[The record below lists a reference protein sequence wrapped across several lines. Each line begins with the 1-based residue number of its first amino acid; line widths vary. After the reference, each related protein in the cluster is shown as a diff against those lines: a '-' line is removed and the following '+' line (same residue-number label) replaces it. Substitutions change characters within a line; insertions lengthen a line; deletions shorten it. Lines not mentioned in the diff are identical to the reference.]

1 MIKKKFRIY
10 LFLFIPFLLNSCSI
24 AGSWVYERIDSYLA
38 DYFIEFADF
47 NQIQK
52 QEINKTSKEF
62 HDWFS
67 ESELPKIKGLLLE
80 LKNIDPNNPKRE
92 ISLAY
97 EMGELIFARANGY
110 FEEPII
116 QFTKGMTDKQ
126 IDQMK
131 QHFET
136 IRKER
141 EEERK
146 KEKKNYKQRISEN
159 FVSGFNR
166 VGIKLDDSQLMLI
179 DGKLNNYAEVREEWS
194 NLQKIWIDEFIDLL
208 RQKDADEYSTMMLNY
223 LRSLENLGSS
233 EFRDKIEGNEKLSLE
248 IINATFMTLNEKQ
261 LKSFK
266 RNMDIYIKSINR
278 ILSNRGINTDPIG

>member
-1 MIKKKFRIY
+1 MFKKKFRIY
-10 LFLFIPFLLNSCSI
+10 LFLLIPFLLNSCSI
-24 AGSWVYERIDSYLA
+24 AGSLVYETIDSYLA

-141 EEERK
+141 EEDSK
-146 KEKKNYKQRISEN
+146 KEKKNYRQRISEN

-179 DGKLNNYAEVREEWS
+179 EGKLNRYAEVREEWS

>member
-1 MIKKKFRIY
+1 MFKKKFRIY
-10 LFLFIPFLLNSCSI
+10 LFLLIPFLLNSCSI

-97 EMGELIFARANGY
+97 EMGELIFARANEY

-116 QFTKGMTDKQ
+116 QFTKGITDKQ

-208 RQKDADEYSTMMLNY
+208 RQKDADEYSTKMLNY

-233 EFRDKIEGNEKLSLE
+233 EFRDKIESNEKLSLE

>member
-1 MIKKKFRIY
+1 MIKKKIRIY
-10 LFLFIPFLLNSCSI
+10 LFLLIPFLLNSCSI

-116 QFTKGMTDKQ
+116 QFTKGITDKQ
-126 IDQMK
+126 IDQIK

-208 RQKDADEYSTMMLNY
+208 RQKDADEYSTKMQNY

-233 EFRDKIEGNEKLSLE
+233 EFRDKIESNEKLSLE

-266 RNMDIYIKSINR
+266 RNMDIYIKSIDR

>member
-1 MIKKKFRIY
+1 MIKKNFRIY
-10 LFLFIPFLLNSCSI
+10 LFLLIPFLLNSCSI

-146 KEKKNYKQRISEN
+146 KEKKNYKQRILEN

-179 DGKLNNYAEVREEWS
+179 EGKLNNYAEVREEWS

>member
-10 LFLFIPFLLNSCSI
+10 LFLLIPFLLNSCSI

-116 QFTKGMTDKQ
+116 QFTKGITDKQ

-166 VGIKLDDSQLMLI
+166 VGIKLDESQLMLI

-208 RQKDADEYSTMMLNY
+208 RQKDADEYSTKMQNY

-233 EFRDKIEGNEKLSLE
+233 EFRDKIESNEKLSLE

-266 RNMDIYIKSINR
+266 RNVDIYIKSINR

>member
-1 MIKKKFRIY
+1 MFKKKFRIY
-10 LFLFIPFLLNSCSI
+10 LFLLIPFLLNSCSI

-97 EMGELIFARANGY
+97 EMGELIFARANEY

-116 QFTKGMTDKQ
+116 QFTKGITDKQ

-146 KEKKNYKQRISEN
+146 KEKKNYKQRILEN

-179 DGKLNNYAEVREEWS
+179 EGKLNNYAEVREEWS

-233 EFRDKIEGNEKLSLE
+233 EFRDKIESNEKLSLE

>member
-1 MIKKKFRIY
+1 MIKKKLKIY
-10 LFLFIPFLLNSCSI
+10 LFLLIPFLLNSCSI

-146 KEKKNYKQRISEN
+146 KEKKNYKQRILEN

-179 DGKLNNYAEVREEWS
+179 EGKLNNYAEVREEWS

>member
-1 MIKKKFRIY
+1 MFKKKFRIY
-10 LFLFIPFLLNSCSI
+10 LFLLIPFLLNSCSI

-116 QFTKGMTDKQ
+116 QFTKGITDKQ

-166 VGIKLDDSQLMLI
+166 LGIKLDDSQLMLI

>member
-10 LFLFIPFLLNSCSI
+10 LFLLIPFLLNSCSI

-97 EMGELIFARANGY
+97 EMGELIFARANEY

-233 EFRDKIEGNEKLSLE
+233 EFRDKIESNEKLSLE

>member
-110 FEEPII
+110 FEDPII

-179 DGKLNNYAEVREEWS
+179 EGKLNNYAEVREEWS

>member
-10 LFLFIPFLLNSCSI
+10 LFLLIPFLLNSCSI

-116 QFTKGMTDKQ
+116 QFTKGITDKQ

-146 KEKKNYKQRISEN
+146 KEKKNYKQRILEN

-179 DGKLNNYAEVREEWS
+179 EGKLNNYAEVREEWS

>member
-1 MIKKKFRIY
+1 MFKKKFRIY
-10 LFLFIPFLLNSCSI
+10 LFLLIPFLLDSCSI

-116 QFTKGMTDKQ
+116 QFTKGITDKQ

-208 RQKDADEYSTMMLNY
+208 RQKDADEYSTKMLNY

-233 EFRDKIEGNEKLSLE
+233 EFREKIESNEKLSLE

>member
-10 LFLFIPFLLNSCSI
+10 LFLLIPFLLNSCSI

-97 EMGELIFARANGY
+97 EMGELIFAKANGY

-141 EEERK
+141 EEELK
-146 KEKKNYKQRISEN
+146 KDKKDYKQRILEN

>member
-1 MIKKKFRIY
+1 MFKKKFRIY
-10 LFLFIPFLLNSCSI
+10 LFLLIPFLLNSCSI

-67 ESELPKIKGLLLE
+67 ESELPKIQGLLLE

-116 QFTKGMTDKQ
+116 QFTKGITDKQ

-208 RQKDADEYSTMMLNY
+208 RQKDADEYSTKMLNY

-233 EFRDKIEGNEKLSLE
+233 EFRDKIESNEKLSLE

>member
-1 MIKKKFRIY
+1 MFKKKFRIY
-10 LFLFIPFLLNSCSI
+10 LFLLIPFLLNSCSI

-146 KEKKNYKQRISEN
+146 KEKKNYKQRILEN

-179 DGKLNNYAEVREEWS
+179 ENKLNNYAEVREEWS

>member
-1 MIKKKFRIY
+1 MFKKKFRIY
-10 LFLFIPFLLNSCSI
+10 LFLLIPFLLNSCSI

-116 QFTKGMTDKQ
+116 QFTKGITDKQ

-179 DGKLNNYAEVREEWS
+179 ESKLNKYAEVREEWS

-278 ILSNRGINTDPIG
+278 ILSNRGINTDPMG

>member
-10 LFLFIPFLLNSCSI
+10 LFLLIPFLLNSCSI

-141 EEERK
+141 EEELK
-146 KEKKNYKQRISEN
+146 KEKKNYKQRILEN

-208 RQKDADEYSTMMLNY
+208 KQKDADEYSTMMLNY
-223 LRSLENLGSS
+223 LKSLENLGSS
-233 EFRDKIEGNEKLSLE
+233 EFRDKIESNEKLSLE
-248 IINATFMTLNEKQ
+248 IINAIFMTLNEKQ

>member
-1 MIKKKFRIY
+1 MFKKKFRIY
-10 LFLFIPFLLNSCSI
+10 LFLLIPFLLNSCSI

-80 LKNIDPNNPKRE
+80 LKKIDPNNPKRE

>member
-10 LFLFIPFLLNSCSI
+10 LFLLIPFLLNSCSI

-97 EMGELIFARANGY
+97 EMGELIFARANEY

-179 DGKLNNYAEVREEWS
+179 ESKLNKYAEVREEWS

-223 LRSLENLGSS
+223 LRSLESLGSS
-233 EFRDKIEGNEKLSLE
+233 EFRDKIESNEKLSLE

>member
-10 LFLFIPFLLNSCSI
+10 LFLLIPFLLNSCSI

-141 EEERK
+141 EEELK
-146 KEKKNYKQRISEN
+146 KEKKTYKQRISEN

-208 RQKDADEYSTMMLNY
+208 RQKDADEYSTKMVNY

-233 EFRDKIEGNEKLSLE
+233 EFRDKIESNEKLSLE

>member
-10 LFLFIPFLLNSCSI
+10 LFLLIPFLLNSCSI

-146 KEKKNYKQRISEN
+146 KEKKIYKQRILEN

-179 DGKLNNYAEVREEWS
+179 EGKLNNYAEVREEWS

-278 ILSNRGINTDPIG
+278 ILSNRGINTDLIG

>member
-10 LFLFIPFLLNSCSI
+10 LFLLIPFLLNSCSI

-146 KEKKNYKQRISEN
+146 KEKKNYKQRILEN

>member
-1 MIKKKFRIY
+1 MFKKKLRIY
-10 LFLFIPFLLNSCSI
+10 LFLLIPFLLNSCSI

-67 ESELPKIKGLLLE
+67 ENELPKIKGLLLE
-80 LKNIDPNNPKRE
+80 LKKIDPNNPKRE

-141 EEERK
+141 EEELK
-146 KEKKNYKQRISEN
+146 KDKKDYKQRILEN

-179 DGKLNNYAEVREEWS
+179 EGKLNRYAEVREEWS

-208 RQKDADEYSTMMLNY
+208 RQKDADEYSTKMLNY

-233 EFRDKIEGNEKLSLE
+233 EFRDKIESNEKLSLE

>member
-1 MIKKKFRIY
+1 MFKKKFRIY

-146 KEKKNYKQRISEN
+146 KEKKIYKQRILEN

-179 DGKLNNYAEVREEWS
+179 EGKLNNYAEVREEWS

>member
-10 LFLFIPFLLNSCSI
+10 LFLLIPFLLNSCSI

-146 KEKKNYKQRISEN
+146 KEKKIYKQRILEN

-179 DGKLNNYAEVREEWS
+179 EGKLNNYAEVREEWS

-233 EFRDKIEGNEKLSLE
+233 EFRDKIESNEKLSLE

>member
-10 LFLFIPFLLNSCSI
+10 LFLLIPFLLNSCSI

-116 QFTKGMTDKQ
+116 QFTKGITDKQ

-179 DGKLNNYAEVREEWS
+179 ESKLNKYAEVREEWS

>member
-10 LFLFIPFLLNSCSI
+10 LFLLIPFLLNSCSI

-141 EEERK
+141 EEELK
-146 KEKKNYKQRISEN
+146 KDKKDYKQRILEN

-179 DGKLNNYAEVREEWS
+179 EGKLNRYAEVRAEWS

-208 RQKDADEYSTMMLNY
+208 RQKDADEYSTKMLNY

-233 EFRDKIEGNEKLSLE
+233 EFRDKIESNEKLSLE
-248 IINATFMTLNEKQ
+248 IINATFMTLSEKQ

>member
-10 LFLFIPFLLNSCSI
+10 LFLLIPFLLNSCSI

-67 ESELPKIKGLLLE
+67 ENELPKIKGLLLE

-141 EEERK
+141 EEELK
-146 KEKKNYKQRISEN
+146 KEKKNYKQRILEN

-179 DGKLNNYAEVREEWS
+179 EGKLNRYAEVREEWS

-208 RQKDADEYSTMMLNY
+208 RQKDSDEYSTMMLNY

>member
-10 LFLFIPFLLNSCSI
+10 LFLLIPFLLNSCSI

-116 QFTKGMTDKQ
+116 QFTKGITDKQ

-141 EEERK
+141 EEELK
-146 KEKKNYKQRISEN
+146 KDKKDYKQRILEN

-179 DGKLNNYAEVREEWS
+179 DGKLNNYAEV
-194 NLQKIWIDEFIDLL
+194 
-208 RQKDADEYSTMMLNY
+208 
-223 LRSLENLGSS
+223 
-233 EFRDKIEGNEKLSLE
+233 
-248 IINATFMTLNEKQ
+248 
-261 LKSFK
+261 
-266 RNMDIYIKSINR
+266 
-278 ILSNRGINTDPIG
+278 

>member
-10 LFLFIPFLLNSCSI
+10 LFLLIPFLLNSCSI

-208 RQKDADEYSTMMLNY
+208 RQKDADEYSTKMQNY

-233 EFRDKIEGNEKLSLE
+233 EFRDKIESNEKLSLE

>member
-1 MIKKKFRIY
+1 MFKKKFRIY
-10 LFLFIPFLLNSCSI
+10 LFLLIPFLLNSCSI

-179 DGKLNNYAEVREEWS
+179 EGKLNRYAEVREEWS

-208 RQKDADEYSTMMLNY
+208 RQKDTDEYSTMMLNY

>member
-1 MIKKKFRIY
+1 MFKKKFRIY
-10 LFLFIPFLLNSCSI
+10 LFLLIPFLLNSCSI

-141 EEERK
+141 EEELK
-146 KEKKNYKQRISEN
+146 KEKKNYKQRILEN

-179 DGKLNNYAEVREEWS
+179 EGKLNRYAEVREEWS

-208 RQKDADEYSTMMLNY
+208 RQKDADEYSTKMLNY

-233 EFRDKIEGNEKLSLE
+233 EFRDKIESNEKLSLE

>member
-1 MIKKKFRIY
+1 MIKKKFKIC
-10 LFLFIPFLLNSCSI
+10 LFLLIPFLLNSCSI

-116 QFTKGMTDKQ
+116 QFTKGITDKQ

-146 KEKKNYKQRISEN
+146 KEKKNYKQRILEN

-179 DGKLNNYAEVREEWS
+179 EGKLNNYAEVREEWS

>member
-1 MIKKKFRIY
+1 MFKKKFRIY
-10 LFLFIPFLLNSCSI
+10 LFLLIPFLLNSCSI

-116 QFTKGMTDKQ
+116 QFTKGITDKQ

-146 KEKKNYKQRISEN
+146 KEKKNYKQRILEN

-179 DGKLNNYAEVREEWS
+179 EGKLNNYAEVREEWS

>member
-146 KEKKNYKQRISEN
+146 KEKKNYKQRILEN

-179 DGKLNNYAEVREEWS
+179 ENKLNNYAEVREEWS

>member
-10 LFLFIPFLLNSCSI
+10 LILFIPFLLNSCSI

-67 ESELPKIKGLLLE
+67 ESELPKIKRLLLE

-116 QFTKGMTDKQ
+116 QFTKGITDKQ

-208 RQKDADEYSTMMLNY
+208 RQKDADEYSTKMLNY

-233 EFRDKIEGNEKLSLE
+233 EFRDKIESNEKLSLE

>member
-1 MIKKKFRIY
+1 MFKKKFRIY
-10 LFLFIPFLLNSCSI
+10 LFLLIPFLLNSCSI

-116 QFTKGMTDKQ
+116 QFTKGITDKQ

-208 RQKDADEYSTMMLNY
+208 RQKDADEYSTKMLNY

-233 EFRDKIEGNEKLSLE
+233 EFRDKIESNEKLSLE

-266 RNMDIYIKSINR
+266 RNMDIYIKSINK

>member
-10 LFLFIPFLLNSCSI
+10 LFLLIPFLLNSCSI

-47 NQIQK
+47 NQKQK
-52 QEINKTSKEF
+52 LEIKKTSKEF

-67 ESELPKIKGLLLE
+67 ENELPKIKGLLLE

-146 KEKKNYKQRISEN
+146 KEKKIYKQRILEN

-179 DGKLNNYAEVREEWS
+179 EGKLNNYAEVREEWS

>member
-1 MIKKKFRIY
+1 MFKKKFRIY
-10 LFLFIPFLLNSCSI
+10 LFLLIPFLLNSCSI

-126 IDQMK
+126 IDQIK

-208 RQKDADEYSTMMLNY
+208 RQKDADEYSTKMLNY

-233 EFRDKIEGNEKLSLE
+233 EFRDKIESNEKLSLE

>member
-52 QEINKTSKEF
+52 QEINKISKEF

-146 KEKKNYKQRISEN
+146 KEKKNYKQRILEN

-179 DGKLNNYAEVREEWS
+179 EGKLNNYAEVREEWS